1 MRYVFLM
8 RTTVNL
14 EPEALAKAKML
25 ARQRGVSL
33 GETISQLILKSTESS
48 SQAKKRNGAL
58 VFPRRAGAPVDID
71 LVNELRE

>member
-1 MRYVFLM
+1 MRYHFSM

-25 ARQRGVSL
+25 SRQRGVSL
-33 GETISQLILKSTESS
+33 GEAISQLILKSTESS
-48 SQAKKRNGAL
+48 SQGKKRNGVL
-58 VFPRRAGAPVDID
+58 VFPRRTGARVDID

>member
-1 MRYVFLM
+1 M

-25 ARQRGVSL
+25 SRQRGVSL
-33 GETISQLILKSTESS
+33 GAAISQLILKSAESS
-48 SQAKKRNGAL
+48 SRGRKRNGAL
-58 VFPRRAGAPVDID
+58 VFPRRTTARVDVG

>member
-1 MRYVFLM
+1 MSYRFPM

-25 ARQRGVSL
+25 SRQRGVSL
-33 GETISQLILKSTESS
+33 GTTISQLILKSTESS
-48 SQAKKRNGAL
+48 TQGKKRNGVL
-58 VFPRRAGAPVDID
+58 VFPRRAGAKINED

>member
-1 MRYVFLM
+1 MRYVAGM

-25 ARQRGVSL
+25 SQQRGVSL
-33 GETISQLILKSTESS
+33 GTAISQLILKSMQSPGH
-48 SQAKKRNGAL
+48 AKKRNGAL
-58 VFPRRAGAPVDID
+58 VFPLRTGARVDID

>member
-33 GETISQLILKSTESS
+33 GETISQLILKATQSS
-48 SQAKKRNGAL
+48 SQGRKRNGAL
-58 VFPRRAGAPVDID
+58 VFPRRVGARIDVD

>member
-1 MRYVFLM
+1 M

-25 ARQRGVSL
+25 SRQRGVSL
-33 GETISQLILKSTESS
+33 GKAISQLILKSTETS
-48 SQAKKRNGAL
+48 SQGKERNGAL
-58 VFPRRAGAPVDID
+58 VFPRRARARTDIE

>member
-1 MRYVFLM
+1 M

-25 ARQRGVSL
+25 SRQRGVSL
-33 GETISQLILKSTESS
+33 GQAISQLRLKSTEAS
-48 SQAKKRNGAL
+48 SQGKKRNGAL
-58 VFPRRAGAPVDID
+58 VFPRRAGARIDID

>member
-1 MRYVFLM
+1 MRYAFLM

-25 ARQRGVSL
+25 SRQRGVSL
-33 GETISQLILKSTESS
+33 GEIISQLILKSTRSS
-48 SQAKKRNGAL
+48 SQARKRNGAL
-58 VFPRRAGAPVDID
+58 VFPRRAGARVDIG